1 MQATLSRGGTS
12 VTFDVIGEG
21 GTPLVIWDV
30 GKPNASEQRSGR
42 ENPRSQDF
50 WSGLRQVNVR
60 GELNRNTAHQD
71 AITIAEELVKPY
83 SGGSALELDLSQLQN
98 HGTYEVAPLQNALVL
113 QYPPGTVDVVIVDL
127 SLPVVSSTLG

>member
-21 GTPLVIWDV
+21 GTPVVIWDV

-50 WSGLRQVNVR
+50 WSGLRQVAVR
-60 GELNRNTAHQD
+60 GEMDRSSAYSD
-71 AITIAEELVKPY
+71 AKTMAEQLIKPY
-83 SGGSALELDLSQLQN
+83 SGGTPLELDLSQLQN
-98 HGTYEVAPLQNALVL
+98 HGVYEVAPLQNALVL
-113 QYPPGTVDVVIVDL
+113 QYPPGSTDVVIVDL
-127 SLPVVSSTLG
+127 SLPVVSSTVG